1 MPHAAGGGL
10 RVIAGSARG
19 LLLKRPRAEVT
30 RPTAGRLREA
40 LFAMLEAA
48 GTDFSAVLDL
58 YAGSGALGIEA
69 LSRGDGTATF
79 VEADARAAAVIREN
93 LAHVR
98 FTDRGRVVVSKVER
112 WRATPGERYTL
123 ILADPPYDGA
133 APWGA
138 IESAVTDV
146 LAEHAV
152 IVVEHD
158 ARTEP
163 PEMLAGRVLWK
174 DRRQGAGAV
183 AIYRSAAREEDEDA

>member
-1 MPHAAGGGL
+1 M
-10 RVIAGSARG
+10 
-19 LLLKRPRAEVT
+19 LKRPRADTT

-40 LFAMLEAA
+40 LFAMLESA
-48 GTDFSAVLDL
+48 GADFAVVLDL

-69 LSRGDGTATF
+69 LSRGDGVATF

-98 FTDRGRVVVSKVER
+98 FAERGRVVVGKVER

-138 IESAVTDV
+138 IESAVSDV

-163 PEMLAGRVLWK
+163 PEHLAGLVLWR

-183 AIYRSAAREEDEDA
+183 AIYRSAALEEDEDA